1 MVLID
6 LYDVFVNVVLFSEDS
21 VGFLLISELT
31 ELWERVVVLREVV
44 VLLLSK
50 VMVVFSKGVTVVF
63 GFLVTVGVLFLMVGQ
78 VVLLLGFGVGYF
90 ASDDFLCVLVE
101 SAGSTERPF
110 RIIGSFL

>member
-6 LYDVFVNVVLFSEDS
+6 LYDVFVNVVLFSEED
-21 VGFLLISELT
+21 VEFLLISELT

-44 VLLLSK
+44 LLLSK
-50 VMVVFSKGVTVVF
+50 VMMVFTTGVTVVF
-63 GFLVTVGVLFLMVGQ
+63 GFLVTVGLLLLVVGQ

-90 ASDDFLCVLVE
+90 PSDDFLCVLVE